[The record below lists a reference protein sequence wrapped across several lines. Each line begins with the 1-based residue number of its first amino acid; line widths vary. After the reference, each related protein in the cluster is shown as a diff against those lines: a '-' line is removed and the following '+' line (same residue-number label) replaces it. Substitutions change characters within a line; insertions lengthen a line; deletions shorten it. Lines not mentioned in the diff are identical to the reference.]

1 MPKTAPQYLVRHYP
15 FLQSHDVHA
24 TYRYC
29 PEAEQLRQEQ
39 EEIQLRRRVREAV
52 NAELAALAVPTAAS
66 RNGSFEQSINSP
78 VLKVVGCHCVA
89 SVLKKPGI
97 KQD

>member
-1 MPKTAPQYLVRHYP
+1 
-15 FLQSHDVHA
+15 VHA
-24 TYRYC
+24 SYRYC

-66 RNGSFEQSINSP
+66 RNGSFEKCENCAIFLRFGGSMALFFVNFS
-78 VLKVVGCHCVA
+78 
-89 SVLKKPGI
+89 
-97 KQD
+97 

>member
-1 MPKTAPQYLVRHYP
+1 MYDNLRKDDSACSPDSFYPNMPKTARNIWWYTP

-24 TYRYC
+24 SYRYC

-66 RNGSFEQSINSP
+66 RNGSFE
-78 VLKVVGCHCVA
+78 LCEKCV
-89 SVLKKPGI
+89 SF
-97 KQD
+97 